1 MTRAARSERTVRL
14 LTLRLEELA
23 SALERSAAAGGATHL
38 LELASVATSHAVS
51 LELITR
57 ERAVSV
63 WAAAAERHPVLAR
76 FETGETYLPER
87 AA

>member
-1 MTRAARSERTVRL
+1 MTRAARGERTVRL

-23 SALERSAAAGGATHL
+23 SALERSAAADDAAHL

-63 WAAAAERHPVLAR
+63 WAAAAERHPVLER
-76 FETGETYLPER
+76 FERVR
-87 AA
+87 AYAA